1 MSKEKEVLIQLQT
14 YSPNIL
20 IDKLSG
26 DLNCKND
33 AALAKRLQIP
43 GSVISRLRHKK
54 IAISAQILLRIHE
67 NTDLSIREL
76 RKIMGDTRKLFS

>member
-1 MSKEKEVLIQLQT
+1 MAKGKEVLIQLQT
-14 YSPNIL
+14 YRPNTL
-20 IDKLSG
+20 IDKLAG

-33 AALAKRLQIP
+33 AALAKRLKIP

-67 NTDLSIREL
+67 NTEFSIREL
-76 RKIMGDTRKLFS
+76 RRIMGDTRKLFS